1 MTEDLQ
7 QKLSEIQDRNQRVEA
22 DKAWETS
29 LTRRVFICII
39 TYIVALLWLYIID
52 EQGIWLK
59 AVIPVAGFVLSTLSL
74 PALKKVW
81 IKKRLN

>member
-1 MTEDLQ
+1 MDDLQ
-7 QKLSEIQDRNQRVEA
+7 QKLSEIQNRNQRVET

-29 LTRRVFICII
+29 LTRRAFISII

-81 IKKRLN
+81 VKRWGK

>member
-1 MTEDLQ
+1 MDDLQ
-7 QKLSEIQDRNQRVEA
+7 QKLSEIQERNQRVEA
-22 DKAWETS
+22 NKAWETS
-29 LTRRVFICII
+29 LTRRAFISII
-39 TYIVALLWLYIID
+39 TYIVALLWLYIIH

-81 IKKRLN
+81 VKRWGK

>member
-1 MTEDLQ
+1 MEDLQ

-29 LTRRVFICII
+29 LTRRAFISII

-81 IKKRLN
+81 IKKWKK

>member
-1 MTEDLQ
+1 MEDLQ

-29 LTRRVFICII
+29 LTRRAFISII

-59 AVIPVAGFVLSTLSL
+59 AVIPVAGFVLSTLSR

-81 IKKRLN
+81 IKKWKK